1 LKRSIDRRAICVYS
15 RLVVSSRGERL
26 GAAELEA
33 ALEFLAATLTRL
45 RATDLEAV
53 LSFLEEAQMVDGPAP
68 FTPELL
74 DRLIEI
80 VGCEYAS
87 FSEVDDLMQVE
98 RRYVASSTEPVMPVD
113 DSWWESPRTVELRR
127 YWGSNGGK
135 PVIVLADVLTRDQR
149 TSADFN
155 FNFRDYGACDE
166 IQVDLDPIH
175 PWFAVV
181 NLGSE
186 REFGPRERLMVHVLR
201 PHLTGLYRSAEVR
214 RRLDAITAAFDPDA
228 TDRLT
233 RREGEVM
240 LWVADGL
247 SNAEIASVLV
257 VEQSTVRKHLEHI
270 YEKLG
275 VRSRTAALAKIR
287 AAGFLP
293 SSA

>member
-1 LKRSIDRRAICVYS
+1 VTS
-15 RLVVSSRGERL
+15 LVM
-26 GAAELEA
+26 
-33 ALEFLAATLTRL
+33 TRL
-45 RATDLEAV
+45 RAADLEAI
-53 LSFLEEAQMVDGPAP
+53 LSFLAEAQTVDGPAP

-87 FSEVDDLMQVE
+87 FSEVDEPMRVE

-113 DSWWESPRTVELRR
+113 DAWWESPRTVELRR
-127 YWGSNGGK
+127 YRWCANGGR
-135 PVIVLADVLTRDQR
+135 PVVVLADVLNRDQR

-166 IQVDLDPIH
+166 IHVDLGSART
-175 PWFAVV
+175 WFAAV

-186 REFGPRERLMVHVLR
+186 REFGPRERLMVHLLR
-201 PHLTGLYRSAEVR
+201 PHLTGLYRSAELR
-214 RRLDAITAAFDPDA
+214 RRLGATTAGFDPDA

-233 RREGEVM
+233 RRECEVL

-247 SNAEIASVLV
+247 SNAEIARVLV
-257 VEQSTVRKHLEHI
+257 VERSTVRKHLEHI

-287 AAGFLP
+287 SAGLLP
-293 SSA
+293 TST